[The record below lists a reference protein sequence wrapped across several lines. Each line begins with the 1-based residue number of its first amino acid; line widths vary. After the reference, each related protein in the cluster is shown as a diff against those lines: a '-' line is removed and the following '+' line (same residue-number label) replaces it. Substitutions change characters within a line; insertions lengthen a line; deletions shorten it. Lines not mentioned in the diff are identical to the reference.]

1 MNLNQLKI
9 FYLAAKHQNFS
20 VAAEKLN
27 ITQPAV
33 TKGIQR
39 LQEHYEMKFFNR
51 FGKTMA
57 LTDAGE
63 VLFRIAEKIFEI
75 ERQAEETIRD
85 FQQQKR
91 GHIRIHA
98 SESFGAYYLPHIIVL
113 FSKSNPNI
121 RVSANILPNKQVAEN
136 TAMLKNDLGFISYP
150 IENEKLV
157 VREVVDDLLVII
169 VPPDHSLAQKKSID
183 PENLQGQ
190 SVIMHE
196 KRSASERAFTSY
208 IQKNNL
214 SVTVRLELSS
224 NRSIKTAV
232 EAKIGIALISRRIAI
247 NEIRTGRLVA
257 IPLSDPLMRHK
268 YYMVHH
274 KDKYISGILQKF
286 IDTADLWASEY
297 VQSSGDLL

>member
-9 FYLAAKHQNFS
+9 FYLAAKHQSFS

-51 FGKTMA
+51 FGKKMA

-63 VLFRIAEKIFEI
+63 VLFRVAEKIFEI
-75 ERQAEETIRD
+75 ERQAEESIRD

-121 RVSANILPNKQVAEN
+121 RVSANILPNKQVAKN
-136 TAMLKNDLGFISYP
+136 TAMLNNDLGFISYP

-157 VREVVDDLLVII
+157 VREVMDDLLVII

-247 NEIRTGRLVA
+247 NEIQTGRLVA

-274 KDKYISGILQKF
+274 KDKYISGILQQL
-286 IDTADLWASEY
+286 IETADHWASEY
-297 VQSSGDLL
+297 VQSLCDLV

>member
-247 NEIRTGRLVA
+247 NEIQTGRLVA

-297 VQSSGDLL
+297 MKSLHQ

>member
-63 VLFRIAEKIFEI
+63 VLFRIAEKIFEM

-297 VQSSGDLL
+297 MKSLHQ

>member
-274 KDKYISGILQKF
+274 KDKYISGVLQIL
-286 IDTADLWASEY
+286 IDTADRWASEY
-297 VQSSGDLL
+297 MKSLHQ

>member
-183 PENLQGQ
+183 PENLQGH

-274 KDKYISGILQKF
+274 KDKYISGVLQIL
-286 IDTADLWASEY
+286 IDTADRWASEY
-297 VQSSGDLL
+297 MKSLHQ